1 MNFYNDHEIYVA
13 NWLSNLVEAGA
24 LPAGDVSSEDFC
36 GLDHQALSDYTQV
49 HLFAGIGGWPLALRL
64 AGWPDDVP
72 VWTAS
77 LPCQPFSQA
86 GRQRGKADS
95 RHLWPAV
102 REAVEVCRPGVCFGE
117 QVASPLGRDW
127 MSTVRAD
134 LEDLG
139 YEVGIGDL
147 CAAGVGAPHIRQR
160 LYWVAYSHDDA
171 EGLVPRGGGAVRGG
185 RADGAARTGPRGCL
199 PDGWLGHADEP
210 GLEGRGERRRGPGEW
225 PAWATGGWGRV
236 VVAEG
241 YLQGSPD
248 GGESPGEAE
257 GGRSEPSGHG
267 RTGGG
272 LGDPDDQVPALEGPH
287 GRAGSE
293 AREEVEAGLPSIILV
308 PCLDGKARPIEPGV
322 LPVAHRL
329 PADVGWDGPGEASP
343 FRVIRDPETGRSIGQ
358 SPWRIGMIRAYGN
371 AIVPQ
376 VAAIFI
382 TAFMEAISE
391 RVTR

>member
-1 MNFYNDHEIYVA
+1 MEKLTLDTFGLPSERPSRSA
-13 NWLSNLVEAGA
+13 A
-24 LPAGDVSSEDFC
+24 LQSSLASRLRALLARTGC
-36 GLDHQALSDYTQV
+36 PLYGLTWKTLAMKSGSAICALRASVPRTSGN
-49 HLFAGIGGWPLALRL
+49 ASTGWPTVTTMPKD
-64 AGWPDDVP
+64 WSP
-72 VWTAS
+72 
-77 LPCQPFSQA
+77 
-86 GRQRGKADS
+86 
-95 RHLWPAV
+95 
-102 REAVEVCRPGVCFGE
+102 EAVERYAADGRTGQHGLDLGGACLMAGWGTPTSRDWKDGVS
-117 QVASPLGRDW
+117 VAGVPVNGLLGRQ
-127 MSTVRAD
+127 V
-134 LEDLG
+134 
-139 YEVGIGDL
+139 
-147 CAAGVGAPHIRQR
+147 VGAG
-160 LYWVAYSHDDA
+160 WSS
-171 EGLVPRGGGAVRGG
+171 PRATYRGALTVE
-185 RADGAARTGPRGCL
+185 RAL
-199 PDGWLGHADEP
+199 
-210 GLEGRGERRRGPGEW
+210 ERRR
-225 PAWATGGWGRV
+225 
-236 VVAEG
+236 
-241 YLQGSPD
+241 
-248 GGESPGEAE
+248 

-272 LGDPDDQVPALEGPH
+272 LGDPDDRVPALEGPH